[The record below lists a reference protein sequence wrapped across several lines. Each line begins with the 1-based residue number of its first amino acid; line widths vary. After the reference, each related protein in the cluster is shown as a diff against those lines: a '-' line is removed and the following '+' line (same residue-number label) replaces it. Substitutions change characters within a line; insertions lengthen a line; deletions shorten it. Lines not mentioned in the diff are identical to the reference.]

1 MGNVTDAITGA
12 VTGIVD
18 GNEVRDPITG
28 RVLYFLPAGS
38 GGGGGGGRGNLPVT
52 ACFGNE
58 VYQIVCYLDAAHN
71 MTFAGYIA
79 EPVNKI
85 DLYVVSANPE
95 YTGNIVL
102 TVGAE
107 SFTVPVGAT
116 VGKVTLQLSTPA
128 TGIISIVRDT
138 ANAGDTLSDGTDAIT
153 AFVVDWSV
161 Q

>member
-1 MGNVTDAITGA
+1 
-12 VTGIVD
+12 
-18 GNEVRDPITG
+18 
-28 RVLYFLPAGS
+28 
-38 GGGGGGGRGNLPVT
+38 
-52 ACFGNE
+52 
-58 VYQIVCYLDAAHN
+58 

-102 TVGAE
+102 TVGAQ

-116 VGKVTLQLSTPA
+116 VGKVTLALSTPA
-128 TGIISIVRDT
+128 TGIVSIVRDT
-138 ANAGDTLSDGTDAIT
+138 AAGADTLSDGTDAIT
-153 AFVVDWSV
+153 AYVVDWSV